1 MYRPWLPYLCLFV
14 AALLAALVTTP
25 LARRVAWRLGAVDYP
40 DKRRINTRPSP
51 RMGGIAVFTGIIAAL
66 AVQ

>member
-25 LARRVAWRLGAVDYP
+25 LARRIAWRLGAVDYP
-40 DKRRINTRPSP
+40 DKIGR
-51 RMGGIAVFTGIIAAL
+51 AHV
-66 AVQ
+66 